1 MISRYHKR
9 GKPAKLPV
17 FRLMNFPEYKQGHN
31 PVVTFA
37 AVVYAMATALV
48 CHYESF
54 VVRAAAYA
62 NTLGSEAG

>member
-1 MISRYHKR
+1 M
-9 GKPAKLPV
+9 LPV
-17 FRLMNFPEYKQGHN
+17 FRLVEFTDYKQGHN